1 MIFQMYGK
9 SDIEGYYVDF
19 YHNNEFRRSFDI
31 DFQGLYV
38 NISKYVYINGID
50 KI

>member
-1 MIFQMYGK
+1 MNFVMKGDND
-9 SDIEGYYVDF
+9 SLGYYVDF
-19 YHNNEFRRSFDI
+19 YYANEFRRTFDI